1 MVSAT
6 RRAQGADATVDRLAD
21 GVAPTL
27 RQLGERV
34 ASAENTLQTKTDQIR
49 ETRDQWSES
58 LRTAVR
64 NNPLAS
70 LAGAPAIGALIA
82 RLAR

>member
-6 RRAQGADATVDRLAD
+6 RLAQGAHATVDRLAD
-21 GVAPTL
+21 GAAPTL

-49 ETRDQWSES
+49 ETRDQWSGS

-64 NNPLAS
+64 KNPLAS
-70 LAGAPAIGALIA
+70 LAGALAIGALIA